1 MVVSFPVRAVRVR
14 EIAAGGDCASG
25 AYPTVAATAAA
36 VLLERYA
43 PTGWNVCH
51 TR

>member
-1 MVVSFPVRAVRVR
+1 MVSFPVRAVCVH
-14 EIAAGGDCASG
+14 EIAAGGDCASVT
-25 AYPTVAATAAA
+25 YPAVVAVAAA

>member
-1 MVVSFPVRAVRVR
+1 MVSFPVRAVCAH
-14 EIAAGGDCASG
+14 EIAAGGGCASG
-25 AYPTVAATAAA
+25 AYPAVAMAAAA

>member
-1 MVVSFPVRAVRVR
+1 MVSFPVRAVCAH

-25 AYPTVAATAAA
+25 AYPAVAMA